1 MKLAPLLSAAWLAVA
16 AMPGAAEVFERQQS
30 VRPLPGSLDSVLMV
44 NDNNP
49 ELIEDD
55 GILISTFPDGEA
67 ASVPVVLNGRFDLF
81 STTGTDAASPSGK
94 VEIRMPSSSISSG
107 LLSFTINTL
116 SRPPGRGRTLC

>member
-1 MKLAPLLSAAWLAVA
+1 
-16 AMPGAAEVFERQQS
+16 
-30 VRPLPGSLDSVLMV
+30 MV

-81 STTGTDAASPSGK
+81 SHHVYAGDAKAAPAQPCGWRCWRLRWGTH
-94 VEIRMPSSSISSG
+94 
-107 LLSFTINTL
+107 L
-116 SRPPGRGRTLC
+116 